1 MRQPMQMY
9 QGDLVMID
17 YRTGPR
23 LCRRPDAPQEFNM
36 TDDAKPA
43 RPSPPRIYQTA
54 GGAISPNCFLELI
67 SSDQQH
73 LEWLV
78 LEGNSLS
85 RKRVLACREGI
96 YEPISLDPTVRH
108 AIYFPTSVADVKKPR
123 ELVDLLSEVLQKHLE
138 PEEQDDLLCLAVWAV
153 SSWLWDFL
161 PAPITLLISGDASH
175 AFALL
180 SLLSACTRRALC
192 LADVSV
198 SALRRLPVQ
207 IGPTILVNR
216 ADLSSKVRA
225 ALRFGNLP
233 GFVIPGSGTS
243 LTSIAGP
250 RALFIG
256 DDAPDEGWTENV
268 LHVSLP
274 QRWQPRYWLT
284 ASQLIEIREKVQPL
298 ALGYRLSYWT
308 TIRSQGTLDPPSD
321 SELTRAL
328 LACVPGD
335 EELEQRLS
343 SILERR
349 EVFGPQANPLDPNR
363 ALVECLWGPV
373 HEGNTISSTSLTG
386 RLNALLR
393 SRGEVR
399 DFNSIEVGWR
409 LQKLGVP
416 RDRGQRGMHVKG
428 TKGLIQHLHM
438 LARRFDLALP
448 EHDTCTECI
457 SQASK
462 ANAVAGA
469 EPQVP
474 VEAVDM

>member
-1 MRQPMQMY
+1 
-9 QGDLVMID
+9 
-17 YRTGPR
+17 
-23 LCRRPDAPQEFNM
+23 
-36 TDDAKPA
+36 
-43 RPSPPRIYQTA
+43 
-54 GGAISPNCFLELI
+54 
-67 SSDQQH
+67 
-73 LEWLV
+73 
-78 LEGNSLS
+78 
-85 RKRVLACREGI
+85 
-96 YEPISLDPTVRH
+96 
-108 AIYFPTSVADVKKPR
+108 
-123 ELVDLLSEVLQKHLE
+123 
-138 PEEQDDLLCLAVWAV
+138 
-153 SSWLWDFL
+153 
-161 PAPITLLISGDASH
+161 
-175 AFALL
+175 
-180 SLLSACTRRALC
+180 SACTRRALC

-308 TIRSQGTLDPPSD
+308 TIRSQGTLDPLSD

-409 LQKLGVP
+409 LQ
-416 RDRGQRGMHVKG
+416 
-428 TKGLIQHLHM
+428 
-438 LARRFDLALP
+438 
-448 EHDTCTECI
+448 
-457 SQASK
+457 
-462 ANAVAGA
+462 
-469 EPQVP
+469 
-474 VEAVDM
+474 